1 MSVPVDRITKSTSR
15 PFPVIRKSSDHLRP
29 ESGEIEFSQLVAEA
43 DEAQRQ
49 EVQGAQEALGTTVQE
64 DARRK
69 NSSQS
74 SKRET
79 SSEEEQE
86 GSTEKAEEKVSKTI
100 DIEV

>member
-1 MSVPVDRITKSTSR
+1 MTVRVERMTKSPSR
-15 PFPVIRKSSDHLRP
+15 PCRVMRKSSDHLRP